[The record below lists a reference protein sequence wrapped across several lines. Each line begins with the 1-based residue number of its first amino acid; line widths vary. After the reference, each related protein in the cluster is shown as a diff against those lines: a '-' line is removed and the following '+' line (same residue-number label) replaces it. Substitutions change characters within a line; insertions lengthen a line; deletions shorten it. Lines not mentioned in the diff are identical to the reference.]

1 MRALLHVGLYSTVV
15 HASEHVVGER
25 DPFIIDRDS
34 RTFPMTQSI
43 YMMTWPEL

>member
-1 MRALLHVGLYSTVV
+1 MRALVRVDLYSTVA

-25 DPFIIDRDS
+25 DPFILDRDS

-43 YMMTWPEL
+43 YMMT

>member
-1 MRALLHVGLYSTVV
+1 MRALLHVDLNSIVA

-25 DPFIIDRDS
+25 DPFILDRDS

-43 YMMTWPEL
+43 YMVT